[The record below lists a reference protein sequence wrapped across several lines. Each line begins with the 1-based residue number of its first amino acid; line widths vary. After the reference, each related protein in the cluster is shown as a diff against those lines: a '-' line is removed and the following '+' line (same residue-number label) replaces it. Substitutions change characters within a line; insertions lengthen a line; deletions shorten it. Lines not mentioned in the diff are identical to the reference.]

1 MFIFRKYS
9 FTVKHHTPDL
19 SCVPMVVYSQRLSR
33 MPIRPRFLHAIP
45 LALLFWGAA
54 PVRAQD
60 APADSAP
67 VRVYIDCNRCDYNHI
82 RREITIV
89 DYVRDPKQAD
99 VHVFITDVPTGLSG
113 REFKLSFLGHGIFE
127 RVDYSF
133 SRTIDR
139 NATFN
144 EYREII
150 NEAIRLGLVPYVVQ
164 TAEASN
170 LTISYENGALD
181 SDTLQSQDDP
191 WKHWVF
197 TLYGGSFELDLES
210 NRTVFDSRWG
220 FYADHRSEDWKV
232 RIRPYFNYDL
242 VKIRRQGR
250 PNVRSSI
257 SRHGLDTYAI
267 RSLGPHWSAGIFGTY
282 QTRNDR
288 NIKHHAEL
296 TPGIEFS
303 VLPYEEATRRAI
315 TFVYQIGLIY
325 VDYFEKTIFDQTE
338 EWLPRHELEASVAIR
353 QPWGTIYGG
362 LEGSHYFHDAAKR
375 RAEFFGSVSVRVF
388 EGLSVRFQGEFEMI
402 QDQLS
407 LPLGDAT
414 LEEILLQQREL
425 ATDFTLSGSISM
437 SYTFGSRFANIV
449 NTRF

>member
-1 MFIFRKYS
+1 MS
-9 FTVKHHTPDL
+9 
-19 SCVPMVVYSQRLSR
+19 
-33 MPIRPRFLHAIP
+33 IRPRILQI
-45 LALLFWGAA
+45 LLILLLWGAA
-54 PVRAQD
+54 PARAQD
-60 APADSAP
+60 TPPDGVP
-67 VRVYIDCNRCDYNHI
+67 VRVYIDCDRCDYNHI
-82 RREITIV
+82 RREITFV

-99 VHVFITDVPTGLSG
+99 VHVFITDAPTGLNG

-133 SRTIDR
+133 SRSIDR
-139 NATFN
+139 NATFD

-164 TAEASN
+164 TGEASN
-170 LTISYENGALD
+170 LTINYKNGEKG
-181 SDTLQSQDDP
+181 SDTKQSQDDP

-220 FYADHRSEDWKV
+220 FYADHQSEDWKIRV
-232 RIRPYFNYDL
+232 RPYFNYDL
-242 VKIRRQGR
+242 VKIRREGQ
-250 PNVRSSI
+250 PDVRSSI
-257 SRHGLDTYAI
+257 SRHGLDSYAI

-282 QTRNDR
+282 LTRNDR
-288 NIKHHAEL
+288 NIKHRTEL

-315 TFVYQIGLIY
+315 TFVYQIGFIY
-325 VDYFEKTIFDQTE
+325 VNYFEETIYNQTE
-338 EWLPRHELEASVAIR
+338 EWLPGHELEASVAIR

-362 LEGSHYFHDAAKR
+362 LEGSHYFHDTTKR
-375 RAEFFGSVSVRVF
+375 RAEFFGSISVRVF

-425 ATDFTLSGSISM
+425 ATDFALSGSIAM